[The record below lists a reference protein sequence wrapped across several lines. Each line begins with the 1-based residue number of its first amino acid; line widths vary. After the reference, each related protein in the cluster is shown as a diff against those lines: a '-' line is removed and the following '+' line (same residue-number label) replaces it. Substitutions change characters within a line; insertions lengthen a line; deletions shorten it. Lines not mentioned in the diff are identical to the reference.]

1 MVQESQKEHGPDNR
15 DQPAAT
21 SSWVRV
27 GQVLRSARID
37 QGLTISQLAKSLHIG
52 HKQLTAI
59 ENGDDHLLP
68 EPVFIKA
75 MVRRVAERLQLD
87 ANALIKQL
95 PATGIESSGARSA
108 PPQSSPLLNRP
119 LLAGF
124 AGVVGLIGIT
134 AAIISISSQQDLFI
148 WPPTIKT
155 QTADPG
161 PDAVADPDAG
171 SDPNLISSTEIA
183 SAEQGGVSPQPK
195 GYIELSSLEP
205 SWVSIR
211 NQAGRIV
218 FEGTLDKT
226 FSYPSAQSLEIY
238 AGRPDLVLVRDSGH
252 PPVPLGSIENVRWH
266 RIQSIPKPSDQ
277 KEHSDLQR

>member
-15 DQPAAT
+15 DQPAVT

-108 PPQSSPLLNRP
+108 PPQSSPLLNSP

-148 WPPTIKT
+148 WPPTIKK

-171 SDPNLISSTEIA
+171 SDPNLIPSTEIA
-183 SAEQGGVSPQPK
+183 SAEQGGVSPQPE

-238 AGRPDLVLVRDSGH
+238 AGRPDLVLVRESGN